1 MKSTFRFA
9 WIKAFRRKHGAS
21 AEKVSAI
28 RIGAFAFT
36 GALIMMFV
44 AINLESTDGTARYF
58 RTNTSDYIVTQT
70 GSRSNVESSVVPTD
84 VMKSLKNID
93 GIEAAGM
100 TFYFGKL
107 KGRDTLYSMYE
118 PGSPIEPLLDSGRHI
133 QKDNETVI
141 DKDLAA
147 SLGINLGDSVKL
159 VEDNFTV
166 VGLSRETGS
175 FGKEMVFISN
185 PAMFHLYGGFEVYNQ
200 IAVKTNGHAIPD
212 SVKSSW
218 GNSVEL
224 ITQQG
229 YINGIVDYWGRNV
242 SPLILTIIA
251 IVTLLS
257 LVSLLVFLI
266 NQLKLQLPTMTI
278 FRTCGASRRQ
288 VGAIEGL
295 AMAML
300 AVAGYVVAVPLGY
313 LFITANNLITPGFHA
328 TLSSTELVWT
338 GIIIFVIASIA
349 VIVTWRK
356 ASKSTPMSLLRGQ

>member
-1 MKSTFRFA
+1 MKSTFHFA
-9 WIKAFRRKHGAS
+9 FIKAFRRKRGAS
-21 AEKVSAI
+21 TEKVSAI

-36 GALIMMFV
+36 AALVMMFV
-44 AINLESTDGTARYF
+44 SINLESTEGTARYF
-58 RTNTSDYIVTQT
+58 RTNTSDYVVTQT
-70 GSRSNVESSVVPTD
+70 GSRSNVESSIVPTE
-84 VMKSLKNID
+84 VMKSLKSID
-93 GIEAAGM
+93 GIETAGM

-107 KGRDTLYSMYE
+107 KGRDTMYSMYTA
-118 PGSPIEPLLDSGRHI
+118 GDIVQPLLESGRNI
-133 QKDNETVI
+133 QTDNETVI

-147 SLGINLGDSVKL
+147 SLGISLGDSVKL
-159 VEDNFTV
+159 VDDNFTV

-200 IAVKTNGHAIPD
+200 IAVKTNGHTIPD
-212 SVKSSW
+212 ATKASW

-224 ITQQG
+224 ITQDQ
-229 YINGIVDYWGRNV
+229 YITGIVDYWGRNV
-242 SPLILTIIA
+242 SPLIWTIIA

-266 NQLKLQLPTMTI
+266 NQLKLQLPTMAI

-300 AVAGYVVAVPLGY
+300 AVAGYIVAIPLGY
-313 LFITANNLITPGFHA
+313 LFILANNSITPGFHA
-328 TLSSTELVWT
+328 TLSSTELLWAGMV
-338 GIIIFVIASIA
+338 IFAIASIA

-356 ASKSTPMSLLRGQ
+356 ASKSTPMSLLRSQ